1 MAMHTSS
8 RFFGGQADVLR
19 MMAFLSAAR
28 VDGSQPG
35 YWHVGDLVWRLYQ
48 NTVFDPFTSFRLWEG
63 GEGELLGFVCFSPPE
78 WVDLQVHP
86 RLRGRGPI
94 EDEMLAWAEKHRLEL
109 PAKDDGTRSLRI
121 GGLDID
127 PQRGAFLERH
137 GFERTEHHYVN
148 LMRNLS
154 GPIPGEAVP
163 EGLTVRHV
171 ADETEFEE
179 RVSIHREVW
188 HPSKVTLEAYRRMR
202 TVPGYTPE
210 LDLVAATP
218 DGVFASY
225 CICWLDPV
233 SKSGEFEPVGTRVA
247 FRRKQLGRAVMLE
260 GLRRLKSR
268 GAETALV
275 TSEGSNDA
283 ALALYTSVGFRIINR
298 DYAYIKRL

>member
-1 MAMHTSS
+1 MRPSS

-63 GEGELLGFVCFSPPE
+63 GDGELLGFVCFSPPE

-86 RLRGRGPI
+86 RLCGRGPI
-94 EDEMLAWAEKHRLEL
+94 EEEMLAWAEKHRLEL
-109 PAKDDGTRSLRI
+109 PAKDDGARSLRT

-137 GFERTEHHYVN
+137 GFERTGHHYIN
-148 LMRNLS
+148 LMRDLRES
-154 GPIPGEAVP
+154 VP
-163 EGLTVRHV
+163 DEPPPDGITVRHV
-171 ADETEFEE
+171 AGMDEFEE

-202 TVPGYTPE
+202 TAPGYAPE

-218 DGVFASY
+218 EGVFASY
-225 CICWLDPV
+225 CICWFDPV
-233 SKSGEFEPVGTRVA
+233 SKSGEFEPVGTRAA
-247 FRRKQLGRAVMLE
+247 FRRKRLGRAVMLE
-260 GLRRLKSR
+260 GLRRLSTR
-268 GAETALV
+268 GAETAFV
-275 TSEGSNDA
+275 TSEGSNEA
-283 ALALYTSVGFRIINR
+283 ALALYQSVGFQIINR
-298 DYAYIKRL
+298 DYDHIKRL